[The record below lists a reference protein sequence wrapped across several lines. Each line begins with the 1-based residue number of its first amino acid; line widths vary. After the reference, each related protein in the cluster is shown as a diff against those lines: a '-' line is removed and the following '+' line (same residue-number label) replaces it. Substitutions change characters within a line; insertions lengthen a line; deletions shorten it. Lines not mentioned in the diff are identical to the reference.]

1 MRACKFHFAAQNAPT
16 NPLDSA
22 RRGAMLVLI
31 AALMSVFLIALVFT
45 IDVAYMQLVRTQLRV
60 AADASAKAG
69 MEALTRT
76 ESVVVARQVMRDV
89 LASNQVAGRALTVQD
104 QDIQFGRTGANPDG
118 SWQFLPNQQPYQ
130 AIRVSLGMTEGSG
143 NESIPLIFGRILGQG
158 SFTPTHQAVA
168 ANLIHEIVLCL
179 DRSHSMCF
187 DLSGEDWVY
196 PPEIPVYPKG
206 YITPPS
212 PTGSRWRELD
222 VAVEHFVRI
231 IGERQIKPD
240 IGMVT
245 WGSDI
250 RLGGNWRPHNGRSFP
265 AVIVDVP
272 LGQNLAQITP
282 AIQTRYEDIMMG
294 GTNMSAGI
302 DRAVE
307 ILKADGTHSLA
318 QKTIILMSD
327 GQWNAGRDPISAASD
342 AAARNVT
349 IHVISFLAGQD
360 LTMQRVAEIT
370 GGKFYNAPDGNALQE
385 VFEELAKQLPVVLID

>member
-1 MRACKFHFAAQNAPT
+1 MRVYNFNIAGKNAPKSRQ
-16 NPLDSA
+16 DAA

-45 IDVAYMQLVRTQLRV
+45 IDVAYMQLIRTQLRV

-76 ESVVVARQVMRDV
+76 ESVVVARQVIRDV

-130 AIRVSLGMTEGSG
+130 AIRVSLGMMEGSG
-143 NESIPLIFGRILGQG
+143 NDSVPLIFGRILGQG

-196 PPEIPVYPKG
+196 PPEIPAYPEG

-212 PTGSRWRELD
+212 PTGSRWRELEI
-222 VAVEHFVRI
+222 AVNHFVQI

-245 WGSDI
+245 WASDI
-250 RLGGNWRPHNGRSFP
+250 RLASNWRPHNGRSFP
-265 AVIVDVP
+265 AVNVDVP

-282 AIQTRYEDIMMG
+282 AIQARYGDIMMG

-307 ILKADGTHSLA
+307 LLKADGTHSLA
-318 QKTIILMSD
+318 HKTIILMSD
-327 GQWNAGRDPISAASD
+327 GQWNAGRNPISAASD

-349 IHVISFLAGQD
+349 IHVISFLEGLD
-360 LTMQRVAEIT
+360 LTMQQVAEVT
-370 GGKFYNAPDGNALQE
+370 GGKFYYAPDGNALQDA
-385 VFEELAKQLPVVLID
+385 FEELAKQLPVVLID